1 MKETWTF
8 DAVTM
13 ALFDGHYAG
22 LVLTW
27 KSGVAKKNKVWSIDE
42 NALN

>member
-1 MKETWTF
+1 MQPL

-13 ALFDGHYAG
+13 ALFDGHYAWASSYLEEWNG
-22 LVLTW
+22 Q
-27 KSGVAKKNKVWSIDE
+27 KKKRFWSIDE